1 MVTLN
6 DKDMVTL
13 NGKDLVTLNGKD
25 MVTLYGKDM
34 VTFNGKDMVTLN
46 DKDMV
51 TLNDKDMYLKWQ
63 GQDDLKRQGHGDLKW
78 QEYGA
83 LTWRNLVAVPEV
95 KDHKGSIYFKNL
107 LGRGQN
113 GRSKKGLHINF
124 KWPSPI
130 YRYQTLTQPVTTAI
144 SRCTG
149 QAICS
154 LLQTAKRHQRR
165 EFKYKQLLFRASTF
179 NLYRICT

>member
-63 GQDDLKRQGHGDLKW
+63 
-78 QEYGA
+78 EYGD

-149 QAICS
+149 QVNCS
-154 LLQTAKRHQRR
+154 LFQTAKRHQPR

-179 NLYRICT
+179 N